1 MENNKVTENNTVSK
15 ETRRRKRIMK
25 IALGIVIGG
34 LAGYLYYYFIG
45 CDGTCP
51 ISSNPIRSILYGSVV
66 GTLLGSTF

>member
-1 MENNKVTENNTVSK
+1 MENTTVTK

-51 ISSNPIRSILYGSVV
+51 ISSNPWRSILYGSVV

>member
-1 MENNKVTENNTVSK
+1 MENITVSK

-51 ISSNPIRSILYGSVV
+51 ISSNPWRSILYGSVV

>member
-1 MENNKVTENNTVSK
+1 MENNKVTENNSVSK

-34 LAGYLYYYFIG
+34 LSGYLYYYFIG

-51 ISSNPIRSILYGSVV
+51 ISSNPLRSILYGSVV

>member
-1 MENNKVTENNTVSK
+1 MENTTVSK

-25 IALGIVIGG
+25 IVLGIVIGG

-51 ISSNPIRSILYGSVV
+51 ISSNPWRSILYGSVV

>member
-1 MENNKVTENNTVSK
+1 MENTTASK

-51 ISSNPIRSILYGSVV
+51 ISSNPWRSILYGSVV

>member
-1 MENNKVTENNTVSK
+1 MENTKLTKDN
-15 ETRRRKRIMK
+15 RRRKRIMK

-51 ISSNPIRSILYGSVV
+51 ISSNPYRSILYGSVM
-66 GTLLGSTF
+66 GTLLGSAF

>member
-1 MENNKVTENNTVSK
+1 M
-15 ETRRRKRIMK
+15 MK

-51 ISSNPIRSILYGSVV
+51 ISSNPWRSILYGSVV

>member
-1 MENNKVTENNTVSK
+1 MENTTVSK

-51 ISSNPIRSILYGSVV
+51 ISSNPWRSILSGSVV

>member
-1 MENNKVTENNTVSK
+1 MEEKIRTK
-15 ETRRRKRIMK
+15 ETRRRRRIMK

-51 ISSNPIRSILYGSVV
+51 ISSNPYRSILYGSVV
-66 GTLLGSTF
+66 GTLPTTEP

>member
-1 MENNKVTENNTVSK
+1 MENTTVSK

-51 ISSNPIRSILYGSVV
+51 ISSNSWRSILYGSVV

>member
-1 MENNKVTENNTVSK
+1 MEEKIITK
-15 ETRRRKRIMK
+15 ETRRRRRIMK

-51 ISSNPIRSILYGSVV
+51 ISSNPYRSILYGSVV

>member
-1 MENNKVTENNTVSK
+1 MENTNVSK

-51 ISSNPIRSILYGSVV
+51 ISSNPWRSILYGSVV
-66 GTLLGSTF
+66 GTLLGSAF

>member
-1 MENNKVTENNTVSK
+1 MEENNIPLQD
-15 ETRRRKRIMK
+15 RRKKRAMK
-25 IALGIVIGG
+25 ILLGIVLGG

-66 GTLLGSTF
+66 GILLGATF

>member
-1 MENNKVTENNTVSK
+1 MENTNTSK

-51 ISSNPIRSILYGSVV
+51 ISSNPWRSILYGSVV

>member
-1 MENNKVTENNTVSK
+1 MENTTVSK

-25 IALGIVIGG
+25 ISLGIVIGG

-51 ISSNPIRSILYGSVV
+51 ISSNPWRSILYGSVV

>member
-1 MENNKVTENNTVSK
+1 MENTTVSK

-51 ISSNPIRSILYGSVV
+51 ISSNPWRSILYGSVV

>member
-1 MENNKVTENNTVSK
+1 MEEKIRTK
-15 ETRRRKRIMK
+15 ETRRRRRIMK

-51 ISSNPIRSILYGSVV
+51 ISSNPYRSILYGSVV

>member
-1 MENNKVTENNTVSK
+1 MEKNIAPKSLQ
-15 ETRRRKRIMK
+15 RRKRIMK

-51 ISSNPIRSILYGSVV
+51 ISSNPWRSIVYGSVM
-66 GTLLGSTF
+66 GTLLGSAF

>member
-1 MENNKVTENNTVSK
+1 MENNIVPK

-51 ISSNPIRSILYGSVV
+51 ISSNPWRSILYGSVM
-66 GTLLGSTF
+66 GTLLGSAF

>member
-1 MENNKVTENNTVSK
+1 MEEKIRTI
-15 ETRRRKRIMK
+15 ETRRRRRIMK

-51 ISSNPIRSILYGSVV
+51 ISSNPYRSILYGSVV

>member
-1 MENNKVTENNTVSK
+1 MENTNASK

-51 ISSNPIRSILYGSVV
+51 ISSNPWRSILYGSVV

>member
-1 MENNKVTENNTVSK
+1 MEEKTLTK
-15 ETRRRKRIMK
+15 ETRRRRRIMK

-51 ISSNPIRSILYGSVV
+51 ISSNPYRSILYGSVV